1 MSQIQ
6 VKASTVVHHPR
17 GDVAAGTLLIV
28 SAKDD
33 HGFYCEHPD
42 GGSVYLANED
52 ASPMFV
58 GPTGLG
64 ILDYLR
70 V

>member
-52 ASPMFV
+52 ASFPFV
-58 GPTGLG
+58 GPTGLRVE
-64 ILDYLR
+64 DYLR
-70 V
+70 